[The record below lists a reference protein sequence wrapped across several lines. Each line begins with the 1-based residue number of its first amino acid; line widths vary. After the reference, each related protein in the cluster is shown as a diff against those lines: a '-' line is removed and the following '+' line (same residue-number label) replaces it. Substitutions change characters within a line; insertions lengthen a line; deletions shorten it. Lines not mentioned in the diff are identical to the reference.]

1 MDSFYIHVLA
11 EDHVVARGDCV
22 SMVLPL
28 EDGLY
33 GIQAHH
39 SNMISAIIPG
49 ILSCTMADGSTIRSA
64 VSRGL
69 VKVEKNDVLVLLES
83 AENPETIDLE
93 RAKRAAAEAQEV
105 LQRQHSLMEQTA
117 AEASLARAIN
127 RIKAKNTFDMDNI

>member
-39 SNMISAIIPG
+39 SNMISAIVPG

-83 AENPETIDLE
+83 AEAPEAIDLD
-93 RAKRAAAEAQEV
+93 RAKRAAMEAQEI
-105 LQRQHSLMEQTA
+105 LLRQHSLMEQTA
-117 AEASLARAIN
+117 AEASLARALN
-127 RIKAKNTFDMDNI
+127 RIKTRNTFDMDNI